1 MNGFNRSRVFLSVH
15 YLSTEI
21 SVKKVIIVAM
31 IILLDINIDI
41 GDIPGISLQ

>member
-1 MNGFNRSRVFLSVH
+1 MVSIDPGFSCQSIIYQLKFQW
-15 YLSTEI
+15 
-21 SVKKVIIVAM
+21 KKVIIVAM